1 MNNEGKNM
9 NKEIYAAGEGYIL
22 YPLSDIDRDNHVE
35 LKRQVNGDNTLFL
48 NPATKDIMW
57 NVAIRR
63 DKDILFSIYEENGE
77 YCGCIE
83 LQNFRSTTPEIGI
96 DLLESKRNKGIAEK
110 AVRLLVQ
117 KVCAEQSVDYFLIK
131 IMSNNPHSRH
141 VFEKMGAEFIG
152 EEDHPFIAMMKEI
165 NDSAIKEKLNSM
177 ADVIKAQMND
187 TDDNAVV
194 YRYKLLPDT
203 LNKAP
208 NALNTCNKE
217 LTSN

>member
-1 MNNEGKNM
+1 MNNDGNTM
-9 NKEIYAAGEGYIL
+9 NSEIYAAGDGYIL
-22 YPLSDIDRDNHVE
+22 YLLSDIDRDNHVE

-57 NVAIRR
+57 NAAIRR
-63 DKDILFSIYEENGE
+63 NKDILFSIYEENGE

-96 DLLESKRNKGIAEK
+96 DLMESKRNHGIAAK

-152 EEDHPFIAMMKEI
+152 EEDRPFIALMKEI
-165 NDSAIKEKLNSM
+165 NQSK
-177 ADVIKAQMND
+177 
-187 TDDNAVV
+187 
-194 YRYKLLPDT
+194 
-203 LNKAP
+203 
-208 NALNTCNKE
+208 
-217 LTSN
+217 

>member
-1 MNNEGKNM
+1 MSR
-9 NKEIYAAGEGYIL
+9 EIYAAGEGYIL

-57 NVAIRR
+57 NAAIRQNEN
-63 DKDILFSIYEENGE
+63 KLFSIYEENGE

-83 LQNFRSTTPEIGI
+83 FQNFRSTTPEIGI
-96 DLLESKRNKGIAEK
+96 DLLENKRNKGIAAK

-131 IMSNNPHSRH
+131 IMSNNPHSQH

-152 EEDHPFIAMMKEI
+152 EEDRPFIAMMKEI
-165 NDSAIKEKLNSM
+165 NQSRVKEYFNSQ
-177 ADVIKAQMND
+177 ADTIKALMND

-194 YRYKLLPDT
+194 YRYKLLPENFIKT
-203 LNKAP
+203 SCLNI
-208 NALNTCNKE
+208 
-217 LTSN
+217 

>member
-1 MNNEGKNM
+1 MNNAGKTM

-57 NVAIRR
+57 NAAIRR

-96 DLLESKRNKGIAEK
+96 DLMESKRNHGIVAK

-152 EEDHPFIAMMKEI
+152 EEDRPFIAMMKEI

-194 YRYKLLPDT
+194 YRYKLLSDSFIKT
-203 LNKAP
+203 SC
-208 NALNTCNKE
+208 ALNTCNKE

>member
-1 MNNEGKNM
+1 MNS
-9 NKEIYAAGEGYIL
+9 EIYAAGDGYIL
-22 YPLSDIDRDNHVE
+22 YLLSDIDRDNHVE

-96 DLLESKRNKGIAEK
+96 DLMESKRNHGIAAK

-152 EEDHPFIAMMKEI
+152 EEDRPFIAMMKEI

>member
-57 NVAIRR
+57 NAAIRR

-96 DLLESKRNKGIAEK
+96 DLLESKRNKGIAAK

-117 KVCAEQSVDYFLIK
+117 KVCAEQSIDYFLIK

-152 EEDHPFIAMMKEI
+152 EEERPFIAMMKEI
-165 NDSAIKEKLNSM
+165 NQSKLKEYISSM
-177 ADVIKAQMND
+177 ADTIKSQMND

-194 YRYKLLPDT
+194 YRYKLLPDSFIKT
-203 LNKAP
+203 SC
-208 NALNTCNKE
+208 ALNTCNKE

>member
-1 MNNEGKNM
+1 MDNDGNTMNS
-9 NKEIYAAGEGYIL
+9 EIYAAGDGYIL
-22 YPLSDIDRDNHVE
+22 YLLSDIDRDNHVE

-96 DLLESKRNKGIAEK
+96 DLMESKRNHGIAAK

-152 EEDHPFIAMMKEI
+152 EEDRPFIAMMKEI

>member
-1 MNNEGKNM
+1 MNR
-9 NKEIYAAGEGYIL
+9 EIYAAGEGYIL

-35 LKRQVNGDNTLFL
+35 LKRQVNGDSTLFL

-57 NVAIRR
+57 NAAIRQNEN
-63 DKDILFSIYEENGE
+63 KIFSIYEENGE

-83 LQNFRSTTPEIGI
+83 LQNFQSTTPEIGI
-96 DLLESKRNKGIAEK
+96 DLLENKRKHGIATK

-117 KVCAEQSVDYFLIK
+117 KICAEQSIDYFLIK

-152 EEDHPFIAMMKEI
+152 EEDRPFITMMKELRKYKSEEYA
-165 NDSAIKEKLNSM
+165 DKM
-177 ADVIKAQMND
+177 AGALKAQMND

-194 YRYKLLPDT
+194 YRYKLLPDSFIKT
-203 LNKAP
+203 SC
-208 NALNTCNKE
+208 ALNTCNKE

>member
-1 MNNEGKNM
+1 MNNDGKNM

-57 NVAIRR
+57 NAAIRR

-96 DLLESKRNKGIAEK
+96 DLLESKRNKGIAAK

-152 EEDHPFIAMMKEI
+152 EEDRPFIAMMKEI

-194 YRYKLLPDT
+194 YRYKLLPDSFIKT
-203 LNKAP
+203 SC
-208 NALNTCNKE
+208 ALNTCNKE

>member
-1 MNNEGKNM
+1 M

-57 NVAIRR
+57 NAAIRR

-77 YCGCIE
+77 YCCCIE

-96 DLLESKRNKGIAEK
+96 DLMESKSNHGIAAK

-152 EEDHPFIAMMKEI
+152 EEDRPFIAMMKEI